1 MVFGWYIKQIV
12 KKKFSTTSKDKKD
25 WISFIKKSEKIYDK
39 DKDSDFTSQYIN
51 QNITKKLDLHGNS
64 LDEANKKVKK
74 FIIKSFEE
82 GHKKLLIVT
91 GKGLRSKVYNDIYR
105 SKKMS
110 VLKHSVPEYIKHDE
124 DLLHRID
131 KIENASLKDGGEG
144 AIYIYLKNL

>member
-12 KKKFSTTSKDKKD
+12 KKKFSATSKDKKD
-25 WISFIKKSEKIYDK
+25 WVSFIKKSEKIYDK
-39 DKDSDFTSQYIN
+39 DSEFTSQNIN

-105 SKKMS
+105 SKKIS
-110 VLKHSVPEYIKHDE
+110 VIKHSVHEYIKNDE
-124 DLLHRID
+124 DLLHRIN
-131 KIENASLKDGGEG
+131 KIETASAKDGGEG